1 MAVRAIDAE
10 IAILGKVQV
19 VSIEQALC
27 MDKSR
32 DFRCRECGGKV
43 RPHHE
48 GKDGHPAHFEHRQ
61 GYHRDDCSRCH
72 PYTAKKK
79 K

>member
-1 MAVRAIDAE
+1 MAIRAIDAE
-10 IAILGKVQV
+10 IMIDGKMQLI
-19 VSIEQALC
+19 SIEQALR

-48 GKDGHPAHFEHRQ
+48 GKNGLSPAHFEHRQ

-72 PYTAKKK
+72 QYNK
-79 K
+79 